1 MYSQPRHFRY
11 AIINHIYTHII
22 CHRGKFLK
30 TVLITLENTMLLL
43 KVEGINQRGSM
54 NHERKSTRYTY
65 VESNYVAF
73 FLRYPS
79 IYLLRLHARP
89 SLRTLIY
96 LL

>member
-1 MYSQPRHFRY
+1 MY
-11 AIINHIYTHII
+11 AIINHIHTLESI

-65 VESNYVAF
+65 VESSYVAF